1 MFNVGK
7 IALVIAT
14 TIESEISFFRM
25 SNAIQ
30 LIFHAHAVCQYER
43 ADTIY
48 RSFRDVSMILEFI
61 VTQIVKRYFFQI
73 GLMERLIEFCDQVNC
88 HLLRLETFSMLII
101 CSVYISHFSLQLKL
115 RNISQVNAHSCRNLH
130 SLNFSF
136 LL

>member
-1 MFNVGK
+1 MFDVGK

-48 RSFRDVSMILEFI
+48 RSFRDVSMIDTTMILEFI

-73 GLMERLIEFCDQVNC
+73 GLMERLIKFCDQVNC

-101 CSVYISHFSLQLKL
+101 CSV
-115 RNISQVNAHSCRNLH
+115 
-130 SLNFSF
+130 
-136 LL
+136 